1 MCLYFENDQTLP
13 RVHGKRI
20 TTANTNASIKQ
31 TKKYIK
37 VKKNHPKK
45 KKKKK
50 TSNDLNR
57 IGNERTATRSKHT
70 AMNCEQHTVLRNN
83 NR

>member
-31 TKKYIK
+31 KKIYQGE
-37 VKKNHPKK
+37 KKSPKK
-45 KKKKK
+45 RTKK

-57 IGNERTATRSKHT
+57 TGNERTATRSKHT